1 MDDVDIIG
9 DYVGVIMYIVTGNKL
24 GVNLW
29 LYHFYGSPFATY
41 YYPIRNDNGQGYLS
55 RKGGGRAIRW
65 RAMCSFNGFLIRSH
79 LYRSINK
86 DALRL
91 VEVVNGEG

>member
-55 RKGGGRAIRW
+55 RKGGRG
-65 RAMCSFNGFLIRSH
+65 GDEEE
-79 LYRSINK
+79 LYGGGQCVLSM
-86 DALRL
+86 AS
-91 VEVVNGEG
+91 